1 LAVGPSE
8 SSKVQQLED
17 VLETSLEDVVV
28 SDNKEEAE
36 QLVEDSEPVIP
47 TVSSSPLFV
56 LIMYKVLCYQ
66 FEIDRINLIKLDVR
80 KFAYR

>member
-36 QLVEDSEPVIP
+36 QLVEDLEPVIP

-56 LIMYKVLCYQ
+56 CI
-66 FEIDRINLIKLDVR
+66 
-80 KFAYR
+80 

>member
-36 QLVEDSEPVIP
+36 QLVEDLEPVIP
-47 TVSSSPLFV
+47 TVSSSPLFFC
-56 LIMYKVLCYQ
+56 I
-66 FEIDRINLIKLDVR
+66 
-80 KFAYR
+80 